1 MATVTHAGYIFE
13 KKKGPD
19 VQIVQA
25 QLEMLQY
32 FYHAY
37 GIEKFAAYFL
47 WILGKR
53 EDKTARSTSM
63 LHSRYVPFIFNPI
76 QRDLST
82 RLSKRNIT
90 VKPRQVGMT
99 TFYLIV
105 RCLLEA
111 IINPGTNSFLVSQN
125 NHYAAKHFV
134 MLKRAFKY
142 IGAINPGL
150 KDTENSLMMQLH
162 DNLLHTT
169 ASNSHEIILDQLDNF
184 IGVGS
189 AEVEEVGQGLT
200 LHRVVCSEVARW
212 PGKPEE
218 TLANL
223 KEAIVMDGT
232 IDLESTPNGAAGYF
246 FEEFMRAQSGMS
258 DFRAH
263 FYEWWWDPTY
273 KVGTNGV
280 SGPDVTLTTAEQEE
294 MEADLNA
301 DERRL
306 RDKIGLMFE
315 QIAFRRAKKISLR
328 HNFDEKYP
336 EDPTSCFML
345 SGSGFFDK
353 DICKAR
359 YFELLKYVPDMQ
371 TPGYDPAHDV
381 MAQNIQNLNAET
393 TEERKQDD
401 LKMMT
406 GCVFM
411 KVRIPGRRYV
421 IGADPA
427 SGKLIGTIDTDY
439 SAAKVIDLDT
449 GEHCASYVNRIPPV
463 EFGIDLAEL
472 GRYYNNA
479 LIAVERGT
487 GPDSGGEGGTVITTI
502 IHDCQYGNVYKHRE
516 WMKRSHQAKKL
527 IELEGMPMNGKTRPF
542 ALNRLK
548 YFFESNPELVWDI
561 SLIRQMMQFTR
572 NEKGRPE
579 GAPGCHDDEV
589 LAGAIAHYARMVALG
604 YLNPEV
610 VKRERYGATPTE
622 FQEEEEVE
630 DEVYA

>member
-1 MATVTHAGYIFE
+1 MATAVANSSFLFE

-19 VQIVQA
+19 AQKVRD
-25 QLEMLQY
+25 QLEMLQF
-32 FYHAY
+32 FYNTY

-53 EDKTARSTSM
+53 EDKRAVSASM

-76 QRDLST
+76 QSHLTKKISR
-82 RLSKRNIT
+82 RNIT
-90 VKPRQVGMT
+90 GKPRQVGMT
-99 TFYLIV
+99 TFYLII

-111 IINPGTNSFLVSQN
+111 IVTPGTNSFLVSQN

-142 IGAINPGL
+142 IGAINPGA
-150 KDTENSLMMQLH
+150 KEADNFLMKELH

-232 IDLESTPNGAAGYF
+232 IDLESTPNGAQGYF
-246 FEEFMRAQSGMS
+246 FEEFIRAQAGLS
-258 DFRAH
+258 DFTSH
-263 FYEWWWDPTY
+263 FYEWWWDPSY
-273 KVGTNGV
+273 RVGSNDTIGV
-280 SGPDVTLTTAEQEE
+280 DAVLSDKDKAE
-294 MEADLNA
+294 MEADLDA

-306 RDKIGLMFE
+306 KDKIGLMFE
-315 QIAFRRAKKISLR
+315 QIAFRRAKKLSLR

-336 EDPTSCFML
+336 EDPVSCFML

-353 DICKAR
+353 DILKAR
-359 YFELLKYVPDMQ
+359 YFELVKFVPDMQ
-371 TPGYDPAHDV
+371 TVGYDPSKDV
-381 MAQNIQNLNAET
+381 VAGTGDADSNEK
-393 TEERKQDD
+393 R
-401 LKMMT
+401 MMT

-411 KVRIPGRRYV
+411 KRRIPNRRYV

-427 SGKLIGTIDTDY
+427 SGKLIGTTDTDY
-439 SAAKVIDLDT
+439 SSAKVIDLDT
-449 GEHCASYVNRIPPV
+449 GEHCASYVNRLPPIDFAV
-463 EFGIDLAEL
+463 DLAEL

-479 LIAVERGT
+479 LIAVERGQAA
-487 GPDSGGEGGTVITTI
+487 DSGGEGGTVITALV
-502 IHDCQYGNVYKHRE
+502 HDCNYGNVYKHKE
-516 WMKRSHQAKKL
+516 WLKRAKQSKTL
-527 IELEGMPMNGKTRPF
+527 IEMEGMPMNGKTRPI

-548 YFFESNPELVWDI
+548 YFFETYPELVWDI
-561 SLIRQMMQFTR
+561 SLVRQMMQFTR

-589 LAGAIAHYARMVALG
+589 LAGAIAHYARMVSLG
-604 YLNPEV
+604 YMNPELARSE
-610 VKRERYGATPTE
+610 KYGATPRE
-622 FQEEEEVE
+622 VAEEEDYEIE
-630 DEVYA
+630 EA

>member
-1 MATVTHAGYIFE
+1 MATTFAPAHAGYRFE

-19 VQIVQA
+19 P
-25 QLEMLQY
+25 QLVKDQLQMLQF
-32 FYHAY
+32 FYNTY
-37 GIEKFAAYFL
+37 GVEQFAAYFL

-53 EDKTARSTSM
+53 EDRRASNASM

-76 QRDLST
+76 QADLSKK
-82 RLSKRNIT
+82 LSRRNIT

-111 IINPGTNSFLVSQN
+111 IVTPGTNSFLVSQN
-125 NHYAAKHFV
+125 NIYATKHFA

-142 IGAINPGL
+142 IGATNPGDKEGNTL
-150 KDTENSLMMQLH
+150 MHSLH
-162 DNLLHTT
+162 ANLLHTT
-169 ASNSHEIILDQLDNF
+169 ASNSKELILDQLDNF
-184 IGVGS
+184 IGIGS
-189 AEVEEVGQGLT
+189 AETEEVGQGLT

-223 KEAIVMDGT
+223 KEAIVMEGT

-246 FEEFMRAQSGMS
+246 FEEFGRAQAGLS
-258 DFRAH
+258 DFKAH
-263 FYEWWWDPTY
+263 FYEWWWDPSY
-273 KVGTNGV
+273 RVGSHESVGV
-280 SGPDVTLTTAEQEE
+280 DAVLTTKEKEE
-294 MEADLNA
+294 MEADLDS

-306 RDKIGLMFE
+306 KEKIGLIME
-315 QIAFRRAKKISLR
+315 QIAFRRVKKLSLR

-336 EDPTSCFML
+336 EDPISCFML

-359 YFELLKYVPDMQ
+359 YMELLKFVPAMQ
-371 TPGYDPAHDV
+371 TAGYNPAADI
-381 MAQNIQNLNAET
+381 MAANLTGEDTAAFAEN
-393 TEERKQDD
+393 KA
-401 LKMMT
+401 MT

-411 KVRIPGRRYV
+411 KKRIVGRRYV

-427 SGKLIGTIDTDY
+427 SGKLIGSTDTDY
-439 SAAKVIDLDT
+439 SSAKVIDLDT
-449 GEHCASYVNRIPPV
+449 GEHCASYVNRLPPID
-463 EFGIDLAEL
+463 FALDLAEL

-487 GPDSGGEGGTVITTI
+487 AADSGGEGGSVIMTLV
-502 IHDCQYGNVYKHRE
+502 HDCNYGNIYRHRE
-516 WMKRSHQAKKL
+516 WVKRAHQAGQGKK
-527 IELEGMPMNGKTRPF
+527 IVEHEGMPMNGKTRPV
-542 ALNRLK
+542 ALNLIK
-548 YFFESNPELVWDI
+548 YYFENNPSLVWDI

-572 NEKGRPE
+572 NELGRPE

-589 LAGAIAHYARMVALG
+589 LAAGIAHYARMVALG
-604 YLNPEV
+604 YLNPEAS
-610 VKRERYGATPTE
+610 KRESYGATPTI
-622 FQEEEEVE
+622 FAE
-630 DEVYA
+630 DEELAEELV